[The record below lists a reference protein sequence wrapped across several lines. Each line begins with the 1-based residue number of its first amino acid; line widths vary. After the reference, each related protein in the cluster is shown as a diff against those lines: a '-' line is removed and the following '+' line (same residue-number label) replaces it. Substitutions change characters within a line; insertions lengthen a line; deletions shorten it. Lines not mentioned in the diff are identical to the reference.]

1 MMLFLALLAA
11 FSLDTVAGYQ
21 LPDEWAK
28 AKILSGLT
36 VDETGRLWCL
46 DPFANRILTW
56 NPRKGTINNLDIGMP
71 EKRVRPIGFWLKD
84 AKLYLTYAPLPYLFI
99 HDTLGCPLD
108 TLLLDTAG
116 CSVYPV
122 AYPLVRPDG
131 GFWIYTDRWTP
142 ELGYDYWLHYYAPD
156 GRYVKS
162 FFPMSNY
169 AVEANL
175 LRFLGML
182 AHPCSMD
189 SSGGIWCCEPCSYL
203 IWHFSSS
210 GKFLGTIGVPPVG
223 YKLPAPIS
231 ASKAYGNDEDVRK
244 AYEDWS
250 VNSDIFTDV
259 YLGGGL
265 ILSCFVRRDSMGAR
279 KNYTQFYR
287 VDGTFL
293 GTAEL
298 SPDAIDDSGNIYLLE
313 RDSLI
318 ILRIKG

>member
-1 MMLFLALLAA
+1 MLFLALLVAL
-11 FSLDTVAGYQ
+11 SLDTVASYQ

-36 VDETGRLWCL
+36 VDETMKLWCL
-46 DPFANRILTW
+46 DPFTKRILTW
-56 NPRKGTINNLDIGMP
+56 SPQEGKINSWDLSVP
-71 EKRVRPIGFWLKD
+71 EERIRPIGFWLRGER
-84 AKLYLTYAPLPYLFI
+84 LYLTCAPLPYLFI
-99 HDTLGCPLD
+99 YDTAGCPLD

-116 CSVYPV
+116 CSVYAV

-162 FFPMSNY
+162 SFPMSNY

-175 LRFLGML
+175 VRFLGML

-203 IWHFSSS
+203 IWHFSSH
-210 GKFLGTIGVPPVG
+210 GKFLGAIGVPPDG
-223 YKLPAPIS
+223 YRLPQPIS
-231 ASKAYGNDEDVRK
+231 ASKAYGKDEDVRK
-244 AYEDWS
+244 AYEYWS
-250 VNSDIFTDV
+250 VNSDVFTDV

-265 ILSCFVRRDSMGAR
+265 ILSCFVRRDSAGGRRNFA
-279 KNYTQFYR
+279 QFYR
-287 VDGTFL
+287 ANGAYL
-293 GTAEL
+293 GTAEI
-298 SPDAIDDSGNIYLLE
+298 SPDAVDDSGNIYLLE
-313 RDSLI
+313 KDSLL
-318 ILRIKG
+318 ILRTKGQ